1 MKTIALADD
10 MVDSLAL
17 VPGKDVEENFSRLL
31 ETTFVLNLREC
42 EDYLFKF
49 ESKYG
54 MDFKSFAELWEQGGI
69 PEKYSHEVER
79 DFMEWEGFTMER
91 SSLLN
96 VLRNLKTKVALSSG

>member
-10 MVDSLAL
+10 MVDNLAL
-17 VPGKDVEENFSRLL
+17 VPGKDVEEKISRLL
-31 ETTFVLNLREC
+31 ENTFVLNLREC

-54 MDFKSFAELWEQGGI
+54 MDFKSFAELWDQGGI
-69 PEKYSHEVER
+69 PEKYSHDVER

-91 SSLLN
+91 ASLLKT
-96 VLRNLKTKVALSSG
+96 LRNLKAKAAS

>member
-10 MVDSLAL
+10 MVNNLAL
-17 VPGKDVEENFSRLL
+17 VPGKDVEEKISRLL
-31 ETTFVLNLREC
+31 ENTFVLNLREC

-54 MDFKSFAELWEQGGI
+54 MDFKSFAELWDQGGI
-69 PEKYSHEVER
+69 PERYSHDVER

-91 SSLLN
+91 ASLLKT
-96 VLRNLKTKVALSSG
+96 LRNLKAKAAS

>member
-10 MVDSLAL
+10 MVDNLAL
-17 VPGKDVEENFSRLL
+17 VPGKDVEEKISRLL
-31 ETTFVLNLREC
+31 ENTFVLNLREC

-54 MDFKSFAELWEQGGI
+54 MDFKSFAELWDQGGI
-69 PEKYSHEVER
+69 PEKYSHDVER

-91 SSLLN
+91 ASLLKT
-96 VLRNLKTKVALSSG
+96 LRNLKAKTAS

>member
-10 MVDSLAL
+10 MVENLAL
-17 VPGKDVEENFSRLL
+17 VPGKDVEEKISRLL
-31 ETTFVLNLREC
+31 ENTFVLNLREC
-42 EDYLFKF
+42 EDYLFRF

-91 SSLLN
+91 STLLKT
-96 VLRNLKTKVALSSG
+96 LRNLKTKASS

>member
-10 MVDSLAL
+10 MVNNLAL
-17 VPGKDVEENFSRLL
+17 VPGKDVEEKISRLL
-31 ETTFVLNLREC
+31 ENTFVLNLRKC

-54 MDFKSFAELWEQGGI
+54 MDFKSFAELWDQGGI
-69 PEKYSHEVER
+69 PERYSHDVER

-91 SSLLN
+91 ASLLKT
-96 VLRNLKTKVALSSG
+96 LRNLKAKAAS